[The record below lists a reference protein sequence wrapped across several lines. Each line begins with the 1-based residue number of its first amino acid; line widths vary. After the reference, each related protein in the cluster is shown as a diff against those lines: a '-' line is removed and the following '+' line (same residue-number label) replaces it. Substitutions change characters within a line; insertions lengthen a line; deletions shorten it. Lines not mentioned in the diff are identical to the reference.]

1 MRTSPPVDDAGV
13 ERGQFTEEYLVL
25 LLSDSNLPTGGF
37 VASSGLESF
46 IQHGYLGPSST
57 PDPQR
62 GLVEFVQL
70 SLDNYAR
77 LNSTIVKRTH
87 RIVESFRTRW
97 RQQRSDALGDND
109 DENKDEEDV
118 VVSRLLEWD
127 RIAEDMMLNQIS
139 KRSSIAQGNALL
151 SLYSRALAPLPTAT
165 SDREELAVA
174 CLVEK
179 VRSEVR
185 KGGTIE
191 GWRGHQSSS
200 FGIVMAAVGLSLGE
214 FHSPVLYKLAP
225 PIAGLATSYLTDLGI
240 RETERSLH
248 LFLFLHARSILSSA
262 VRLNVIGPYS
272 AHRLLLWD
280 VRRLVEKAIAKEID
294 LDGKDETERGSD
306 EAMSQTED
314 KRDWWDDDP
323 DWQFAAPKASSSRDG
338 RSSNKEQP
346 VTTWPLGEIVASRH
360 DQLFT
365 KVFNS

>member
-200 FGIVMAAVGLSLGE
+200 FGIVMAAVGLSL
-214 FHSPVLYKLAP
+214 
-225 PIAGLATSYLTDLGI
+225 
-240 RETERSLH
+240 ERSLH

-294 LDGKDETERGSD
+294 FDGKDETERGSD